1 MDSNFSFE
9 VARQTRRNILFYL
22 DGLDEDNINSI
33 PGGFKNNIA
42 WNVGH
47 IFITYQL
54 LVFKNAGLELNVP
67 EDWVEKYRKGSAP
80 SERIDFVEFEA
91 IKERFITELDRA
103 ELEYSKGSFENYSAY
118 STSYGI
124 SLNCIE
130 EVFQFIYAHE
140 ALHWG
145 VIMAMKKLV

>member
-80 SERIDFVEFEA
+80 SERIDFVELEA

-103 ELEYSKGSFENYSAY
+103 ELEYSKGSFDNYSAY